1 MRDRLKTREKW
12 GMMLL
17 LALHVFVLPLL
28 LTAAQLFWHF
38 DFGGLSEGQ
47 INIAYY
53 GFGILLT
60 FAVAG
65 GYLRRS
71 FDSLLDNAPE
81 ALKSFLLAWLIYYGL
96 LMALALITA
105 QIPFFENNNPNQSA
119 ITDMATE
126 NRGMIVAMT
135 VFMAPVVEEVIFR
148 GGIFCGLY
156 HRGRTLAYVISVTA
170 FSLYHVWQYALFGGP
185 ALLLFAVQYI
195 PASFAL
201 CWCYEKSG
209 SIWTSIFFHMSINA
223 RGIFGL

>member
-1 MRDRLKTREKW
+1 MRDRLKTRELW
-12 GMMLL
+12 GIMLL

-28 LTAAQLFWHF
+28 MTAAQLFWHF
-38 DFGGLSEGQ
+38 DFGGLSSSQ
-47 INIAYY
+47 INLAYY
-53 GFGILLT
+53 GFGILLA

-65 GYLRRS
+65 KYLRRS
-71 FDSLLDNAPE
+71 FDSLLDNAFG

-105 QIPFFENNNPNQSA
+105 QIPFFDNNNPNQSA
-119 ITDMATE
+119 ITDMAVE
-126 NRGMIVAMT
+126 NRGIIIAMT

-148 GGIFCGLY
+148 GGVFCGLY
-156 HRGRTLAYVISVTA
+156 HRSRGLAYVISIAA

-209 SIWTSIFFHMSINA
+209 SIWTSIFFHMSVNA
-223 RGIFGL
+223 QGIFLM